1 MCAEDMVD
9 TTWSSVDGR
18 MSDEKARPARNNAYY
33 GRLHAGMT
41 ALLPGILGGKASVPH
56 PRCVRLGSSLAARK

>member
-18 MSDEKARPARNNAYY
+18 MWDEKARPARNNAYY
-33 GRLHAGMT
+33 GH
-41 ALLPGILGGKASVPH
+41 KAAC
-56 PRCVRLGSSLAARK
+56 RYDCIAARYIRR